1 MNYRI
6 ETAPS
11 FDRAAKRLAKKYRRL
26 KRDLQALVGL
36 LTENP
41 WAGVAIPGFSH
52 AVWKVR
58 LASSDMQ
65 VGKRSGYRVIYIIN
79 QLDQVCYLW
88 SWSSFGPDLSG
99 AQVKQSG
106 NPREL
111 HLRT

>member
-11 FDRAAKRLAKKYRRL
+11 FDRAVKRLAKKYRRL
-26 KRDLQALVGL
+26 KRDLRALVEL
-36 LTENP
+36 LAENL

-65 VGKRSGYRVIYIIN
+65 VGKGSGYRVIYIIN
-79 QLDQVCYLW
+79 QRDQVCYLLFIYAK
-88 SWSSFGPDLSG
+88 SARTDITP
-99 AQVKQSG
+99 AEIE
-106 NPREL
+106 EL
-111 HLRT
+111 LADWDS